1 MWLALHQQAVDLTV
15 AATLAEAAGVMGRQ
29 RWTCILSSS
38 AVSRVTYE
46 TVIAVRRPELDSKG
60 SDEVYFGTYLA
71 DQQATVGRFLPIF
84 WKAPFDPAHASGL
97 MVESAQFPLTAGE
110 NGCLAVPHNRNDMV
124 NAFNKWVATSESRII

>member
-1 MWLALHQQAVDLTV
+1 M
-15 AATLAEAAGVMGRQ
+15 
-29 RWTCILSSS
+29 
-38 AVSRVTYE
+38 SRVTYE

-97 MVESAQFPLTAGE
+97 MVESAQFP
-110 NGCLAVPHNRNDMV
+110 
-124 NAFNKWVATSESRII
+124 